1 MGENIM
7 RKKALLFLLA
17 FSLLAGCTTRA
28 YETNMELGRNEL
40 KKEHYLEASEA
51 FDMAYQD
58 NDSAEA
64 KELRDL
70 TAAMSNAMNAY
81 ETSDYPTALTL
92 LDKVIKYK
100 TSEPEGE
107 DILKQAK
114 ELKTEVNTAI
124 KENEE
129 LTLKLAQGKVLLS
142 QKKYKEAHS
151 LFREVSESN
160 QSSKLKSEAKK
171 LIDQT
176 VQSEK
181 QTGETSETVKPE
193 KTDKQTEPK
202 DSNEST
208 DLTTEEG
215 KQLVAEF
222 IKINDSSNLT
232 IQFDREDEKGNYIY
246 QVYEIVIDNPDT
258 KEGHTATW
266 GWYSVNPKTKEVED
280 LM

>member
-1 MGENIM
+1 M

-17 FSLLAGCTTRA
+17 LSLLAGCTTRA

-40 KKEHYLEASEA
+40 KKQHYLEASEA
-51 FDMAYQD
+51 FDKAYQD

-64 KELRDL
+64 KDLRNMS
-70 TAAMSNAMNAY
+70 AAMSKAMTAY

-107 DILKQAK
+107 DVYKQAK
-114 ELKTEVNTAI
+114 ELKKEVSKAI

-129 LTLKLAQGKVLLS
+129 MTLKLEEGKVLLS
-142 QKKYKEAHS
+142 QKQYKEAHS
-151 LFREVSESN
+151 LFREVTESN
-160 QSSKLKSEAKK
+160 QPSTSKLKSEAKK
-171 LIDQT
+171 LIDKT
-176 VQSEK
+176 VQSED
-181 QTGETSETVKPE
+181 QTGNTSETEKPE
-193 KTDKQTEPK
+193 ETNKQSETKET
-202 DSNEST
+202 NEST
-208 DLTTEEG
+208 ELTKEEG
-215 KQLVAEF
+215 KELVAEF
-222 IKINDSSNLT
+222 IKMNDSSNLT
-232 IQFDREDEKGNYIY
+232 IQFDREDEKGNYIF
-246 QVYEIVIDNPDT
+246 QVYEIVIDNAET

>member
-1 MGENIM
+1 M

-17 FSLLAGCTTRA
+17 LSLLAGCTTRA

-40 KKEHYLEASEA
+40 KKQHYLEASEA
-51 FDMAYQD
+51 FDKAYQD

-64 KELRDL
+64 KDLRNMS
-70 TAAMSNAMNAY
+70 AAMSKAMTAY

-107 DILKQAK
+107 DVYKQAK
-114 ELKTEVNTAI
+114 ELKKEVSKAI

-129 LTLKLAQGKVLLS
+129 MTLKLEEGKVLLS
-142 QKKYKEAHS
+142 QKQYKEAHS
-151 LFREVSESN
+151 LFREVTESN
-160 QSSKLKSEAKK
+160 QPSTSKLKSEAKK
-171 LIDQT
+171 LIDKT
-176 VQSEK
+176 VQSED
-181 QTGETSETVKPE
+181 QTGNTSETEKPE
-193 KTDKQTEPK
+193 ETNKQSETKETNKSTE
-202 DSNEST
+202 
-208 DLTTEEG
+208 LTKEEG
-215 KQLVAEF
+215 KELVAEF
-222 IKINDSSNLT
+222 IKMNDSSNLT
-232 IQFDREDEKGNYIY
+232 IQFDREDEKGNYIF
-246 QVYEIVIDNPDT
+246 QVYEIVIDNAET

>member
-1 MGENIM
+1 M

-17 FSLLAGCTTRA
+17 LSLLAGCTTRA

-40 KKEHYLEASEA
+40 KKQHYLEASEA
-51 FDMAYQD
+51 FDKAYQD

-64 KELRDL
+64 KDLRNMS
-70 TAAMSNAMNAY
+70 AAMSKAMTAY

-107 DILKQAK
+107 DVYKQAK
-114 ELKTEVNTAI
+114 ELKKEVSKAI

-129 LTLKLAQGKVLLS
+129 MTLKLEEGKVLLS
-142 QKKYKEAHS
+142 QKQYKEAHS
-151 LFREVSESN
+151 LFREVTESN
-160 QSSKLKSEAKK
+160 QPSTSKLKSEAKK
-171 LIDQT
+171 LIDKT
-176 VQSEK
+176 VQSED
-181 QTGETSETVKPE
+181 QTGNISETEKPE
-193 KTDKQTEPK
+193 ETDKQSETKET
-202 DSNEST
+202 NEST
-208 DLTTEEG
+208 ELTKEEG
-215 KQLVAEF
+215 KELVAEF
-222 IKINDSSNLT
+222 IKMNDSSNLT
-232 IQFDREDEKGNYIY
+232 IQFDREDEKGNYIF
-246 QVYEIVIDNPDT
+246 QVYEIVIDNVET

>member
-1 MGENIM
+1 M

-17 FSLLAGCTTRA
+17 LSLLAGCTTRA

-40 KKEHYLEASEA
+40 KKQHYLEASEA
-51 FDMAYQD
+51 FDKAYQD

-64 KELRDL
+64 KDLRNMS
-70 TAAMSNAMNAY
+70 AAMSKAMTAY

-107 DILKQAK
+107 DVYKQAK
-114 ELKTEVNTAI
+114 ELKKEVSKAI

-129 LTLKLAQGKVLLS
+129 MTLKLEEGKVLLS
-142 QKKYKEAHS
+142 QKQYKEAHS
-151 LFREVSESN
+151 LFREVTESN
-160 QSSKLKSEAKK
+160 QPSTSKLKSEAKK
-171 LIDQT
+171 LIDKT
-176 VQSEK
+176 VQSED
-181 QTGETSETVKPE
+181 QTRNTSETEKPE
-193 KTDKQTEPK
+193 ETNKQSETKET
-202 DSNEST
+202 NEST
-208 DLTTEEG
+208 ELTKEEG
-215 KQLVAEF
+215 KELVAEF
-222 IKINDSSNLT
+222 IKMNDSSNLT
-232 IQFDREDEKGNYIY
+232 IQFDREDEKGNYIF
-246 QVYEIVIDNPDT
+246 QVYEIVIDNAET